1 MARKINLSKPLS
13 KADLAYLQARF
24 PQSRVDWMVAQA
36 GKQEEAAPSEPENQ
50 TENPESSDSGQTGA
64 DGENG
69 SQTGEED
76 LIGST
81 SEFNP
86 GEHTVEEVVTYL
98 KGASDEEKARVVAV
112 EADGKGR
119 NTILNS

>member
-13 KADLAYLQARF
+13 KADLAYLQSRF

-36 GKQEEAAPSEPENQ
+36 GKQEETDPSEPENQ
-50 TENPESSDSGQTGA
+50 PENPGGSDNGQTGT

-81 SEFNP
+81 PEFNP
-86 GEHTVEEVVTYL
+86 GEHTVEEVVAYL
-98 KGASDEEKARVVAV
+98 KEASDEEKARVVAQ

-119 NTILNS
+119 STILNS